1 MSSFLKEYGS
11 SIPFVE
17 HIGIQRDTREG
28 RARVFLEVKP
38 EHRNS
43 WNAVHG
49 GVLMTMLDIAM
60 SLAAR
65 LHIQSEPGGILTVD
79 MSVNFV
85 SAATGERIEAE
96 GKVLGGGRSTVF
108 CEAEVRDAAGK
119 LVAKSMGTFKR
130 VKKKPE

>member
-1 MSSFLKEYGS
+1 MSGFKKEYGA

-17 HIGIQRDTREG
+17 HIGIQRDMTDG
-28 RARVFLEVKP
+28 RARVFLDVRP

-43 WNAVHG
+43 WKAVHG

-85 SAATGERIEAE
+85 SAATGDRIVAE
-96 GKVLGGGRSTVF
+96 GRVLGGGRSTVF
-108 CEAEVRDAAGK
+108 CEAEARDMADK

-130 VKKKPE
+130 AKKKPQ